1 MRLTIST
8 KLAASFGTVI
18 VLSVITAVVALN
30 GLSEVK
36 STLNELVDHSAQS
49 VKYASR
55 LPGKILFIQREEK
68 NFLLTSAPEDI
79 ERFDKSILSGRDE
92 LRAVIDSY
100 RKIADEHTLTALTT
114 LETTFNQF
122 VTSEDKVRT
131 IGRVH
136 SNGQGVDLMN
146 GQLTTIKSE
155 ALDILN
161 RIQDRIEGIKTPT
174 PDQWALANTILQLK
188 VDEAKIGMVL
198 RDSLLASDDAATEAA
213 MKPLPGLR
221 DEEGRVLSVLVA
233 LPMSDDDK
241 RAISDFKSRF
251 AQSEKVFDKVLDLAH
266 QNTEVKALALSVGEV
281 RQTATQLVKMANDMA
296 AEAEKSMKTA
306 QEAADQSYSTIR
318 AILLSAVIISLV
330 IACAA
335 AFLLARSISRGLG
348 AAVSLA
354 NAVAIGDLSQK
365 ISVSSDDEIKDL
377 VIALNSMT
385 ENLLATAKAAD
396 KLSSGDLTI
405 QVTPL
410 SDKDTLGISLE
421 IMVEKL
427 RGVIGDT
434 ITATENVSTASQE
447 LAAGTEEM
455 SSSSEMMS
463 QGASE
468 QAAATEE
475 AAASMEQMAAN
486 IKQTAENA
494 SQTEKIA
501 HQSAKDAQASGEA
514 VNRAVNAMQTIAGKI
529 GIIQEIAR
537 QTDLLALNAA
547 VEAARAGEHGRG
559 FAVVASEVRKL
570 AERSQTAA
578 SEINT
583 MSNDTV
589 KVAQDAG
596 AMLSKLVPDIR
607 RTAELVEEI
616 SASCREQ
623 DTGANQVNLAIQQL
637 DKVTQQNASAAEQ
650 IASSS
655 EEMASTSVELAS
667 QADSLQATV
676 SYFRI
681 SQNANSAAAAPKPR
695 PKPVLHHTQVAH
707 LPASKPKTKPAAR
720 AEPSLKKANGNGK
733 NVVIE
738 MDAEDAD
745 FQQY

>member
-1 MRLTIST
+1 
-8 KLAASFGTVI
+8 
-18 VLSVITAVVALN
+18 
-30 GLSEVK
+30 
-36 STLNELVDHSAQS
+36 
-49 VKYASR
+49 
-55 LPGKILFIQREEK
+55 
-68 NFLLTSAPEDI
+68 
-79 ERFDKSILSGRDE
+79 
-92 LRAVIDSY
+92 
-100 RKIADEHTLTALTT
+100 
-114 LETTFNQF
+114 
-122 VTSEDKVRT
+122 
-131 IGRVH
+131 
-136 SNGQGVDLMN
+136 
-146 GQLTTIKSE
+146 
-155 ALDILN
+155 
-161 RIQDRIEGIKTPT
+161 
-174 PDQWALANTILQLK
+174 
-188 VDEAKIGMVL
+188 
-198 RDSLLASDDAATEAA
+198 
-213 MKPLPGLR
+213 
-221 DEEGRVLSVLVA
+221 
-233 LPMSDDDK
+233 
-241 RAISDFKSRF
+241 
-251 AQSEKVFDKVLDLAH
+251 
-266 QNTEVKALALSVGEV
+266 
-281 RQTATQLVKMANDMA
+281 
-296 AEAEKSMKTA
+296 
-306 QEAADQSYSTIR
+306 
-318 AILLSAVIISLV
+318 
-330 IACAA
+330 
-335 AFLLARSISRGLG
+335 
-348 AAVSLA
+348 
-354 NAVAIGDLSQK
+354 
-365 ISVSSDDEIKDL
+365 
-377 VIALNSMT
+377 
-385 ENLLATAKAAD
+385 
-396 KLSSGDLTI
+396 
-405 QVTPL
+405 
-410 SDKDTLGISLE
+410 
-421 IMVEKL
+421 
-427 RGVIGDT
+427 
-434 ITATENVSTASQE
+434 
-447 LAAGTEEM
+447 
-455 SSSSEMMS
+455 MS

-667 QADSLQATV
+667 QADSLQTTI

-681 SQNANSAAAAPKPR
+681 SQNASQPSAPR
-695 PKPVLHHTQVAH
+695 PRTKPAVRHPQIAH
-707 LPASKPKTKPAAR
+707 LPVSKPTAR
-720 AEPSLKKANGNGK
+720 TELSLKKANGNGK
-733 NVVIE
+733 SIVLE

>member
-1 MRLTIST
+1 MRLTISA

-55 LPGKILFIQREEK
+55 LPGKLYVIQKAEK
-68 NFLLTSAPEDI
+68 NFLLSSAPSDI
-79 ERFDKSILSGRDE
+79 DNYDKAILSGRDDF
-92 LRAVIDSY
+92 RALIDSY
-100 RKIADEHTLTALTT
+100 RKVADDHALTALTT

-131 IGRVH
+131 IGRIH
-136 SNGQGVDLMN
+136 SNSQGTDLVN
-146 GQLTTIKSE
+146 GQLTTTKDE
-155 ALDILN
+155 AYDILT
-161 RIQDRIEGIKTPT
+161 RIQERIEGIKSPT
-174 PDQWALANTILQLK
+174 PDQWALVHTILQLK

-198 RDSLLASDDAATEAA
+198 RDSLLASDDASTEEAL
-213 MKPLPGLR
+213 KPLPGLR
-221 DEEGRVLSVLVA
+221 DQEGNVLSVLSS

-241 RAISDFKSRF
+241 RAITDFKTHF
-251 AQSEKVFDKVLDLAH
+251 VQSEKILDKVIELTR
-266 QNTEVKALALSVGEV
+266 QNTEVKALALSTGEV
-281 RQTATQLVKMANDMA
+281 RGVENQLTKMATDLA
-296 AEAEKSMKTA
+296 ADAEKSMKAA

-318 AILLSAVIISLV
+318 TILLSAVIVSLV
-330 IACAA
+330 IALAA
-335 AFLLARSISRGLG
+335 ALLLARSIGRGLG
-348 AAVSLA
+348 SAVSLA

-377 VIALNSMT
+377 VTALNSMT

-396 KLSSGDLTI
+396 RLSSGDLTI

-421 IMVEKL
+421 TMVEKL

-514 VNRAVNAMQTIAGKI
+514 VNRAVNAMQTIAEKI

-667 QADSLQATV
+667 QADALQTTV

-681 SQNANSAAAAPKPR
+681 SQNANLAAVAPKPR

-707 LPASKPKTKPAAR
+707 LPASKPKAKPAAR
-720 AEPSLKKANGNGK
+720 TEPSLKKAKGDSK
-733 NVVIE
+733 NVIIE